1 MSKYSDHTT
10 TGGQVIAHRFR
21 MMAQNWNIIG
31 IVGRISFLFSFFFY
45 LMLKWTIC
53 DIWNYLCIVK
63 AVYRDKMITLPST
76 LFSHSYFWFNN
87 GHCKWISDYVVARH
101 NGFLAAKDQ
110 FENFLWLDLKISIAV
125 CIGAMLLIRL
135 VKHASTGA
143 IRGNG
148 LSYVSSKNYVAK
160 ANGAFVDIPSVCCR
174 TVISGARDVTY
185 NLNDVRALSASE
197 RGPRLHS
204 EIAFLQD
211 LTGVCDPAR
220 QNPTTD
226 SILVNILRDI
236 QSSLSEGNENF
247 NLEILIK
254 NSRNNPCTSTEFI
267 GDLGMDCQSYLRL
280 FCEKV
285 NNYDLFQQV
294 TRCVCKIYVQ
304 APSGVTCIQ

>member
-1 MSKYSDHTT
+1 MLRRMFFTFLLVAFALGEHSACGMN
-10 TGGQVIAHRFR
+10 GGWTKFYQEINFESIPTP
-21 MMAQNWNIIG
+21 Q
-31 IVGRISFLFSFFFY
+31 ISP
-45 LMLKWTIC
+45 
-53 DIWNYLCIVK
+53 
-63 AVYRDKMITLPST
+63 TLP
-76 LFSHSYFWFNN
+76 
-87 GHCKWISDYVVARH
+87 A
-101 NGFLAAKDQ
+101 
-110 FENFLWLDLKISIAV
+110 
-125 CIGAMLLIRL
+125 IRL
-135 VKHASTGA
+135 VRHASTGA

-160 ANGAFVDIPSVCCR
+160 ASGAFVDIPSVCCR